1 MITAKKLSLF
11 IISLAALCGYS
22 LGYISEY
29 TDIGALTGLTGVI
42 KPYSFLLVIMAVII
56 AYTPHQLWKRSILG
70 TMFAIT
76 LIITIT
82 DYNVPDFAKNLPALM
97 ASILGFVTM
106 IALPKMQLWK
116 KVVIGLVVGLLLGMD
131 LKLYEVPHYSEYIKL
146 VGTKFIDLIMMI
158 VAPLIFFSLISGI
171 NNMGDSSALE
181 RVGFKA
187 VGIYLLSAMFA
198 VLLGL
203 VMALIFEPGK
213 GMDIHQLS
221 SAASPTKKASME
233 FSCAPKNVEVT
244 DQGKGISIEAGSEAI
259 KLDCAAIEKAS
270 GYPFPPLV
278 KVFADFIPH
287 NGLGALVGADG
298 KPSMIQTV
306 FFAIFVGI
314 ALNMMGDQGKR
325 LVEISHSGAQLMF
338 KIIGYIIKLSP
349 FAVFGFMAWVTANLG
364 VDALVQLFQLVLT
377 TIASMGIHLI
387 ILALMMIF
395 IGKLNPIPFFKKSFE
410 YQALAFSTSSSKAT
424 LTTAMKIGEERMGI
438 SKSSI
443 SFVLPLG
450 AAINMDGTAIY
461 LGICAVFF
469 AQITGVTLDFHHYI
483 IIIFAATIASMGAA
497 GYPGGSIVV
506 MYMVLQTIGVSDAYI
521 GILLGVDRVLDMFR
535 TTINVTSDVALTAI
549 IDASEGTLDK
559 KTYYASME
567 ELDKKLKIA

>member
-1 MITAKKLSLF
+1 MIRKLSL
-11 IISLAALCGYS
+11 ALIAILVVVGYS
-22 LGYISEY
+22 LGYISEFLENEKL
-29 TDIGALTGLTGVI
+29 GQLSGVV
-42 KPYSFLLVIMAVII
+42 KPYSFLLVVLGAVV
-56 AYTPHQLWKRSILG
+56 AYTPHAQWKKILLSITFLLAVYAVVTDKTVEFADNFPALALTILG
-70 TMFAIT
+70 A
-76 LIITIT
+76 
-82 DYNVPDFAKNLPALM
+82 VLM
-97 ASILGFVTM
+97 LT
-106 IALPKMQLWK
+106 LPKMQLWK
-116 KVVIGLVVGLLLGMD
+116 KVMIGLVIGLLLGLD
-131 LKLYEVPHYSEYIKL
+131 LKFYEVPGYSEYLKL
-146 VGTKFIDLIMMI
+146 IGMKFIDLIMMI
-158 VAPLIFFSLISGI
+158 VAPLIFLSLISGI
-171 NNMGDSSALE
+171 NNMTDSKALE

-187 VGIYLLSAMFA
+187 VGIYVLSAMFA

-203 VMALIFEPGK
+203 LMAEIFQPGK
-213 GMDIHQLS
+213 GMDVSQLQSTSTS
-221 SAASPTKKASME
+221 SGKTSALEFDCAMQDTETTYKGSKEAAK
-233 FSCAPKNVEVT
+233 
-244 DQGKGISIEAGSEAI
+244 QAGI
-259 KLDCAAIEKAS
+259 KLDCDAIKQEAVS
-270 GYPFPPLV
+270 PFPPLLQ
-278 KVFADFIPH
+278 VFADFIPH
-287 NGLGALVGADG
+287 NGLGALVGADA

-306 FFAIFVGI
+306 FFAIFVGL
-314 ALNMMGDQGKR
+314 ALNFMGEQGKR
-325 LVEISHSGAQLMF
+325 LVDLSHTGAQLMF
-338 KIIGYIIKLSP
+338 KIIGIIIKLSP
-349 FAVFGFMAWVTANLG
+349 IAVFGFMAWVTANLG

-377 TIASMGIHLI
+377 TIMGMIVHCF
-387 ILALMMIF
+387 ILALMLIVL
-395 IGKLNPIPFFKKSFE
+395 GRLNPIPFFKKSME

-438 SKSSI
+438 SKSSV

-483 IIIFAATIASMGAA
+483 IVIFAATIASMGAA

-567 ELDKKLKIA
+567 ELDKKLKAV

>member
-1 MITAKKLSLF
+1 MSVAKKISLF
-11 IISLAALCGYS
+11 IISVLALAGYCF
-22 LGYISEY
+22 GYIS
-29 TDIGALTGLTGVI
+29 DSVDVGSLASLSKFA
-42 KPYSFLLVIMAVII
+42 KPYSFLLVVLGVII
-56 AYTPHQLWKRSILG
+56 LYTPHATWKR
-70 TMFAIT
+70 IT
-76 LIITIT
+76 LGIFFVGAFGVTVT
-82 DYNVPDFAKNLPALM
+82 DYNNQEIAKNVPAL
-97 ASILGFVTM
+97 AATILGFVTM
-106 IALPKMQLWK
+106 MTLPKMQLWK
-116 KVVIGLVVGLLLGMD
+116 KVMIGLVIGLLLGMD
-131 LKLYEVPHYSEYIKL
+131 LKIYEVPHYSEYLKL

-171 NNMGDSSALE
+171 NNMSDSTALE

-187 VGIYLLSAMFA
+187 VGIYVLSAMFA

-203 VMALIFEPGK
+203 VMASIFNPGK
-213 GMDIHQLS
+213 GLDINQLNN
-221 SAASPTKKASME
+221 AASPAKKASLQFTCE
-233 FSCAPKNVEVT
+233 TQNVEVP
-244 DQGKGISIEAGSEAI
+244 GKDIGKPSSDV
-259 KLDCAAIEKAS
+259 KLDCAAVEKAS
-270 GYPFPPLV
+270 GYAFPPLL

-306 FFAIFVGI
+306 FFSIIVGL

-325 LVEISHSGAQLMF
+325 LVEICHSAAQLMF
-338 KIIGYIIKLSP
+338 KIIGYIIKISP
-349 FAVFGFMAWVTANLG
+349 YAVFGFMAWVTANLG

-377 TIASMGIHLI
+377 TISGMVVHCI

-395 IGKLNPIPFFKKSFE
+395 MGKLNPIPFFKKSLE

-424 LTTAMKIGEERMGI
+424 LTTAMKIGEERLGI
-438 SKSSI
+438 SKPSV

-469 AQITGVTLDFHHYI
+469 AQITGVHLDFHHYI
-483 IIIFAATIASMGAA
+483 IVIFASTIASMGAA

-567 ELDKKLKIA
+567 ELDKKLKAA